1 MNAEYKES
9 CIRLTFA
16 SALRL
21 PDWGPR
27 DNTKH
32 RFGTLIDATGNLSQS
47 QSCYSFLHRSLQ
59 KPEELLQLK

>member
-16 SALRL
+16 S
-21 PDWGPR
+21 DWGPR